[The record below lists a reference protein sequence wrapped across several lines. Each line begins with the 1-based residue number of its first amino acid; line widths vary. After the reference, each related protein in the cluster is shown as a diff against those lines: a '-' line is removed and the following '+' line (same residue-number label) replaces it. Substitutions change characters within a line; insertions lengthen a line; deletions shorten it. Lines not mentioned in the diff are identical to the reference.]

1 MGRPVAAVLFAL
13 ALSACVGQ
21 DVIVQDGDPRGELK
35 ALASLAV
42 DDLKNA
48 KALAEAA
55 EDPLAVMC
63 WGALL
68 KHAERA
74 QDLAGRDK
82 IGVAEKWQLVRNLR
96 RGEAERDA
104 CSVLVDDARQSVLQL
119 VTRLGAVAAKL

>member
-1 MGRPVAAVLFAL
+1 MKVAAILLAL
-13 ALSACVGQ
+13 ALSACAGPAV
-21 DVIVQDGDPRGELK
+21 VQDGDPSGELK

-55 EDPLAVMC
+55 DDPIAVMC

-74 QDLAGRDK
+74 QALAERGHV
-82 IGVAEKWQLVRNLR
+82 GVAEKWQIARNLR
-96 RGEAERDA
+96 RGEDERDA
-104 CSVLVDDARQSVLQL
+104 CSVLVDDARQSVLRI